1 MNNWPHLKRIQG
13 KIPPYNEDVDIGL
26 LIGCNCPKVIA
37 PTEVIRSKGEEPYAV
52 RTLLGWSIVGP
63 VATSDTPRD
72 GHALD
77 STCHRT
83 LTREVIS
90 GASDSANQ
98 LSFILHGKM
107 KEVMNP
113 SAINQMFELDFLE
126 HKNKSKHCLSKEDKK
141 FIQIAEKGIQHRDD
155 GHYELPLP
163 LKNETIELP
172 NNKTVALRRLNQL
185 KRRFVGRNGQKY
197 YTDYSEFM
205 KKLIKNG
212 YAERVPEMSES
223 EHASYGQVQEKVNVW
238 YIPHHGVYHPKKP
251 NKIHVVFDCAAEYKS
266 ESLNKHLLQG
276 PDLTNN
282 LTGVLCRF
290 RQEPIAFMCDIEAM
304 FHQVKVSEEFRGL
317 LCFFW
322 WEDGDLTKEPK
333 EYRMTVHLFG
343 TTSSPGCANFTLK
356 STANDFEEE
365 FGASAAD
372 FVRKDFYI
380 DDGLKSVPFRKADVQ
395 QRRLPASQVCVQQ

>member
-13 KIPPYNEDVDIGL
+13 KIPPYDEDVDIGL
-26 LIGCNCPKVIA
+26 LIGCNCPKAIA
-37 PTEVIRSKGEEPYAV
+37 PTEVIRGKGEEPYAV

-98 LSFILHGKM
+98 LSFILHGKT

-126 HKNKSKHCLSKEDKK
+126 HKNKSKHCLSKEDRK

-223 EHASYGQVQEKVNVW
+223 EHASYGQVQEKANVW

-251 NKIHVVFDCAAEYKS
+251 NKIHV
-266 ESLNKHLLQG
+266 
-276 PDLTNN
+276 P
-282 LTGVLCRF
+282 
-290 RQEPIAFMCDIEAM
+290 
-304 FHQVKVSEEFRGL
+304 
-317 LCFFW
+317 
-322 WEDGDLTKEPK
+322 
-333 EYRMTVHLFG
+333 
-343 TTSSPGCANFTLK
+343 
-356 STANDFEEE
+356 
-365 FGASAAD
+365 
-372 FVRKDFYI
+372 
-380 DDGLKSVPFRKADVQ
+380 
-395 QRRLPASQVCVQQ
+395 

>member
-1 MNNWPHLKRIQG
+1 MMKT
-13 KIPPYNEDVDIGL
+13 DIGL
-26 LIGCNCPKVIA
+26 LIGCNCPKAITS
-37 PTEVIRSKGEEPYAV
+37 TEVIRGKGEEPYAV
-52 RTLLGWSIVGP
+52 RTLLGWSIMGP
-63 VATSDTPRD
+63 VATSDNPRD

-98 LSFILHGKM
+98 LSFIFHRKT
-107 KEVMNP
+107 KEVINP
-113 SAINQMFELDFLE
+113 SAINQMFELNFLE
-126 HKNKSKHCLSKEDKK
+126 HKNKSKHGLSKEDRK

-197 YTDYSEFM
+197 YTDYLEFM

-212 YAERVPEMSES
+212 YAERVPKMSES
-223 EHASYGQVQEKVNVW
+223 EHASHGQVQEQANVW

-251 NKIHVVFDCAAEYKS
+251 NKIRVVFVCAAKYER

-276 PDLTNN
+276 PNLTNN

-290 RQEPIAFMCDIEAM
+290 RQEPMAFMCDIETM
-304 FHQVKVSEEFRGL
+304 FHQVKVSEEFRDFL
-317 LCFFW
+317 RFLW
-322 WEDGDLTKEPK
+322 REDGNLTKEPK
-333 EYRMTVHLFG
+333 QY
-343 TTSSPGCANFTLK
+343 
-356 STANDFEEE
+356 
-365 FGASAAD
+365 
-372 FVRKDFYI
+372 
-380 DDGLKSVPFRKADVQ
+380 
-395 QRRLPASQVCVQQ
+395 